1 MIHIAVCD
9 DEQYMIDQISVMVS
23 DFFQKIDHS
32 EQPEYSLPEWDCP
45 EEKHFECRYGNG
57 AHFEIKVTQF
67 SSGEALLG
75 SDQNFDILFLD
86 IQMKDMDGMETA
98 RRLRD
103 RGFRG
108 YLIFTTIL
116 KEMVYQSFEVQA
128 YDYLVKP
135 IEEKHFER
143 TMKRLLVSLQ
153 KGEDRKLLVQKGY
166 DSSVISFDEIVYCE
180 IIGRKVY
187 LHLTSLEVIDFYDK
201 IENLQTKLD
210 SRFYRC
216 HRSYLINM
224 KYLRG
229 CKNGFAKMK
238 GGIEI
243 PVSRLRSKEFSE
255 VILQYMSSHCR
266 HESLHYTAD
275 ALFRSAG
282 HSLKERKTAAPPV
295 Q

>member
-1 MIHIAVCD
+1 MIRIAVCD
-9 DEQYMIDQISVMVS
+9 DEQYMSDKISAMVS
-23 DFFQKIDHS
+23 DFFQKINHL
-32 EQPEYSLPEWDCP
+32 EQPEYNRLEWDRQ
-45 EEKHFECRYGNG
+45 EENHFECRYEIG
-57 AHFEIKVTQF
+57 AHSEIEMTQF

-75 SDQNFDILFLD
+75 SEQNFDILFLD

-108 YLIFTTIL
+108 YLIFMTIL

-135 IEEKHFER
+135 IGEKHFER
-143 TMKRLLVSLQ
+143 TMKRLLVSMQ
-153 KGEDRKLLVQKGY
+153 NGEDRKLLVQKGY

-180 IIGRKVY
+180 IIGRKIY
-187 LHLTSLEVIDFYDK
+187 LHLTSLEVIDFYDR
-201 IENLQTKLD
+201 IENLEKKLD
-210 SRFYRC
+210 GRFYRC

-238 GGIEI
+238 GGLEV

-255 VILQYMSSHCR
+255 VILQYMSS
-266 HESLHYTAD
+266 L
-275 ALFRSAG
+275 G
-282 HSLKERKTAAPPV
+282 NK
-295 Q
+295 